1 MQDTKFRL
9 MRTILSVAALF
20 FLVVS
25 CASEVENQMV
35 VTGNIDGLK
44 KGTLLLQKVEDTVLV
59 TVDSLVVAGDATF
72 EFIQPV
78 ESPEMYYL
86 SLALSDGSMNEERIG
101 FFGEAKPI
109 QINSSLKQFGI
120 DATVTGSENED
131 LLKEYRKLMSRY
143 TNRNLELIE
152 AAVKAQQE
160 GNDSLSQAFQ
170 LEQNKVLSRKYLATV
185 NFAVKYND
193 YEISPYLMLTEIYDV
208 NKKYLDTVYTSLTP
222 KIKDSKYGKALESFI
237 AKIEE

>member
-1 MQDTKFRL
+1 